1 MDAPHVQ
8 PKQRRANAAFD
19 TAIGLL
25 LRLEQTE
32 WAVWAKTFTM
42 DPVHAIPEEAFPR
55 MVFMPLHCKYAV
67 GFKLV
72 NVICP
77 RMFLNNYWPA
87 LAVLAGQI
95 LGMYYPFL
103 QKGEAGIYINS
114 DHGTGKS
121 SAAKMAAGLTR
132 HVGALP
138 SGQTTGPALL
148 RMITQ
153 FSGIQQQIEDLK
165 FAEGTDSWA
174 RSTSRTR

>member
-1 MDAPHVQ
+1 
-8 PKQRRANAAFD
+8 
-19 TAIGLL
+19 
-25 LRLEQTE
+25 
-32 WAVWAKTFTM
+32 
-42 DPVHAIPEEAFPR
+42 
-55 MVFMPLHCKYAV
+55 MPLHCKYAV

-72 NVICP
+72 NEICP

-95 LGMYYPFL
+95 LGMYCPFL
-103 QKGEAGIYINS
+103 QKGKAGIYINS

-121 SAAKMAAGLTR
+121 SAAKMAAGLTG

-153 FSGIQQQIEDLK
+153 FSGIQQQIEDPK